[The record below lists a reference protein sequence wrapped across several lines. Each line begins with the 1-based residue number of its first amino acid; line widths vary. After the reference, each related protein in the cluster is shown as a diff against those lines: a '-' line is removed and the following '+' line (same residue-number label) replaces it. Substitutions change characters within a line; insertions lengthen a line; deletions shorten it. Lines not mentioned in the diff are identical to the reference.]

1 MDPVTLAVGGG
12 LLLLG
17 YLGGLLSRRKRAPEP
32 PLTADCGCG
41 HSLAMHDPTAGT
53 CHAELPRPKSYNDAG
68 EYVGTTYAQ
77 CPCRQ
82 YVGPRPIEEFLA
94 PKYLPPA

>member
-1 MDPVTLAVGGG
+1 MDPISLVVGGG
-12 LLLLG
+12 LLLFG
-17 YLGGLLSRRKRAPEP
+17 YVAGLLTRRKREP
-32 PLTADCGCG
+32 KPLTADCGCG
-41 HSLAMHDPTAGT
+41 HSLAMHDPENGN
-53 CHAELPRPKSYNDAG
+53 CHAEVQRKDSYGKDG
-68 EYVGTTYAQ
+68 TYVGTTYAQ